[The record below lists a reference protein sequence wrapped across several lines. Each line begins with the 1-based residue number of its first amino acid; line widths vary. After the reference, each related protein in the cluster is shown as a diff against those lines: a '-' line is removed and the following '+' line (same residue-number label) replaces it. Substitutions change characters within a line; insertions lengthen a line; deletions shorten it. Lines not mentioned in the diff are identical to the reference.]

1 MTGFESK
8 RVMSAS
14 RHADSETIEHIIAL
28 RRENE
33 MLKLTI
39 RDILELYNSM
49 KDQEELH
56 IQTIDNLRKATHG
69 ASK

>member
-8 RVMSAS
+8 RALSAS
-14 RHADSETIEHIIAL
+14 RYADSETIQHIIDL

-39 RDILELYNSM
+39 RDILDFYDATNDRQLLNI
-49 KDQEELH
+49 KN
-56 IQTIDNLRKATHG
+56 IVNLRKAIHG
-69 ASK
+69 ATK